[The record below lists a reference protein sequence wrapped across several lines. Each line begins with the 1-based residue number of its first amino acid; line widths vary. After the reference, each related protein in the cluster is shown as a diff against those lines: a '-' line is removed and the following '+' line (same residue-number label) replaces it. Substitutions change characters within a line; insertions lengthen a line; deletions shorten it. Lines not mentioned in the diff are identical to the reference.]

1 MRILL
6 SDNINGILGTIL
18 FHLVLVLLFLLVKVG
33 DVRRKQMEYYPIEF
47 EEELVDIEE
56 IIKEIESMRAE
67 IPTLDDEVRR
77 NIALNVADKIN
88 DQIST
93 EKYIEELKEEL
104 GIENLEQYLD
114 RSLPDEDN
122 ISYSEEQE
130 ADETEKPDSDEEYSG
145 PTNVTYYLENRFKKY
160 LPIPVYTCKGG
171 GLVRVDIIVNQK
183 GKVISTSI
191 SAESETRDQC
201 LFETAL
207 KYAVRTRFNTD
218 YDADPRQ
225 EGYIMYQFIPQ

>member
-1 MRILL
+1 MKILL

-47 EEELVDIEE
+47 EEEMVDIEE

-67 IPTLDDEVRR
+67 IPSLEDEVRR

-114 RSLPDEDN
+114 RSLPDNN
-122 ISYSEEQE
+122 ISYSEDQE
-130 ADETEKPDSDEEYSG
+130 VDENEESDSDEEYSG
-145 PTNVTYYLENRFKKY
+145 PTNVTYFLENRFKKY

-183 GKVISTSI
+183 GRVISTSI
-191 SAESETRDQC
+191 SPESDTREQC
-201 LFETAL
+201 LLETAL
-207 KYAVRTRFNTD
+207 KYAVRTKFNTD
-218 YDADPRQ
+218 YNADPRQ
-225 EGYIMYQFIPQ
+225 NGYIMYQFIPQ

>member
-1 MRILL
+1 VL

-18 FHLVLVLLFLLVKVG
+18 FHLVLILFFLLVKVG
-33 DVRRKQMEYYPIEF
+33 DVRRKQIEYFPIEF

-56 IIKEIESMRAE
+56 LIKEIEEMRAE
-67 IPTLDDEVRR
+67 IPVLEEKVRR

-114 RSLPDEDN
+114 RSLHDDDN
-122 ISYSEEQE
+122 ISYNEEQK
-130 ADETEKPDSDEEYSG
+130 ADEDEERDTDEDYSG
-145 PTNVTYYLENRFKKY
+145 PTTVTYFLENRYKKY

-171 GLVRVDIIVNQK
+171 GLVKVDIVVNQK

-191 SAESETRDQC
+191 SEESETREQC
-201 LFETAL
+201 LLETAL
-207 KYAVRTRFNTD
+207 KYALRTKFNTD
-218 YDADPRQ
+218 YNADTRQ
-225 EGYIMYQFIPQ
+225 SGYIMYQFIPQ

>member
-18 FHLVLVLLFLLVKVG
+18 FHLVLILFFLLVKVG

-67 IPTLDDEVRR
+67 IPTLEDEVRR

-114 RSLPDEDN
+114 RSLPDDDN

-130 ADETEKPDSDEEYSG
+130 ADENEESDSDEEYSG
-145 PTNVTYYLENRFKKY
+145 PTNVTYFLENRFKKY

-171 GLVRVDIIVNQK
+171 GLVKVDIVVNQK

-191 SAESETRDQC
+191 SSESDTREQC
-201 LFETAL
+201 LLETAL
-207 KYAVRTRFNTD
+207 KYAVRTKFNTD
-218 YDADPRQ
+218 YNADPRQ
-225 EGYIMYQFIPQ
+225 NGYIMYQFIPQ

>member
-18 FHLVLVLLFLLVKVG
+18 FHLVLVLFFLLVKVG

-67 IPTLDDEVRR
+67 IPTLEDEVRR

-130 ADETEKPDSDEEYSG
+130 ADENEESDSDEEYSG
-145 PTNVTYYLENRFKKY
+145 PTNVTYFLENRFKKY

-171 GLVRVDIIVNQK
+171 GLVRVNIVVNQK

-191 SAESETRDQC
+191 SPESDTREEC
-201 LFETAL
+201 LLETAL
-207 KYAVRTRFNTD
+207 KYAVRTKFNSD
-218 YDADPRQ
+218 YNADPRQ
-225 EGYIMYQFIPQ
+225 DGYIMYQFIPQ

>member
-1 MRILL
+1 LL

-18 FHLVLVLLFLLVKVG
+18 FHLLLVLFFLMVKVG
-33 DVRRKQMEYYPIEF
+33 DVRRKQIEYYPIEF
-47 EEELVDIEE
+47 EEDLVDIEE
-56 IIKEIESMRAE
+56 LIKEIESMQAE
-67 IPTLDDEVRR
+67 IPALEEAIRR

-114 RSLPDEDN
+114 RSLPDNEN
-122 ISYSEEQE
+122 ISYSEEQKD
-130 ADETEKPDSDEEYSG
+130 DEDEESNSDEEYSG
-145 PTNVTYYLENRFKKY
+145 PTNVTYFLENRFKKY

-171 GLVRVDIIVNQK
+171 GLVKVDIVVNQK

-191 SAESETRDQC
+191 SQESDTREQC
-201 LFETAL
+201 LLETAL
-207 KYAVRTRFNTD
+207 KYAVRTSFNTN
-218 YDADPRQ
+218 YNAEPRQ
-225 EGYIMYQFIPQ
+225 NGYIMYQFIPQ

>member
-18 FHLVLVLLFLLVKVG
+18 FHLVLILLFLLVKVG

-56 IIKEIESMRAE
+56 IIKEIEAMRAE
-67 IPTLDDEVRR
+67 IPSLDDEVRR

-104 GIENLEQYLD
+104 GIEDLEQYLD

-130 ADETEKPDSDEEYSG
+130 ADENEGPDSDEEYSG
-145 PTNVTYYLENRFKKY
+145 PTNVTYFLENRFKKY

-171 GLVRVDIIVNQK
+171 GLVKVDIVVNQK

-191 SAESETRDQC
+191 SPESDTRELC
-201 LFETAL
+201 LLETAL
-207 KYAVRTRFNTD
+207 KYAVRTKFNTD
-218 YDADPRQ
+218 YKADPRQ
-225 EGYIMYQFIPQ
+225 DGYIMYQFIPQ

>member
-1 MRILL
+1 VL

-18 FHLVLVLLFLLVKVG
+18 FHLVLILFFLLVKVG
-33 DVRRKQMEYYPIEF
+33 DVRRKQVEYFPIEF

-56 IIKEIESMRAE
+56 LIKEIESMRAE
-67 IPTLDDEVRR
+67 IPVLEEEVRR

-114 RSLPDEDN
+114 RSLPDDDN
-122 ISYSEEQE
+122 ISYNEEQK
-130 ADETEKPDSDEEYSG
+130 ADEDEEGDTDEDYSG
-145 PTNVTYYLENRFKKY
+145 PTTVTYFLENRFKKY

-171 GLVRVDIIVNQK
+171 GLVKVDIVVNQK

-191 SAESETRDQC
+191 SEESETREQC
-201 LFETAL
+201 LLETAL
-207 KYAVRTRFNTD
+207 KYALRTKFNTD
-218 YDADPRQ
+218 YNADPRQ
-225 EGYIMYQFIPQ
+225 NGYIMYQFIPQ

>member
-67 IPTLDDEVRR
+67 MPALDEAARR

-114 RSLPDEDN
+114 RSLPDDEN

-130 ADETEKPDSDEEYSG
+130 TDGAEEPDSDEEYSG
-145 PTNVTYYLENRFKKY
+145 PTNVTYFLENRFKKY

-171 GLVRVDIIVNQK
+171 GLVKINIIVDQK
-183 GKVISTSI
+183 GKVISTSV
-191 SAESETRDQC
+191 SKESDTREEC
-201 LFETAL
+201 LLETAL

-218 YDADPRQ
+218 FNAEARQ

>member
-1 MRILL
+1 VL

-18 FHLVLVLLFLLVKVG
+18 FHLVLILFFLLVKVG
-33 DVRRKQMEYYPIEF
+33 DVRRKQVEYFPIEF

-56 IIKEIESMRAE
+56 LIKEIESMRAE
-67 IPTLDDEVRR
+67 IPVLEEEVRR

-114 RSLPDEDN
+114 RSLPDDDN
-122 ISYSEEQE
+122 ISYNEEQK
-130 ADETEKPDSDEEYSG
+130 ADEDEERDTDEDYSG
-145 PTNVTYYLENRFKKY
+145 PTTVTYFLENRFKKY

-171 GLVRVDIIVNQK
+171 GLVKVDIVVNQK

-191 SAESETRDQC
+191 SEESETREQC
-201 LFETAL
+201 LLETAL
-207 KYAVRTRFNTD
+207 KYALRTKFNTD
-218 YDADPRQ
+218 YNADPRQ
-225 EGYIMYQFIPQ
+225 NGYIMYQFIPQ

>member
-1 MRILL
+1 VRILL

-18 FHLVLVLLFLLVKVG
+18 FHLVLILFFLLVKVG

-67 IPTLDDEVRR
+67 IPTLEDEVRR

-114 RSLPDEDN
+114 RSLPDDDN

-130 ADETEKPDSDEEYSG
+130 ADENEESDSDEEYSG
-145 PTNVTYYLENRFKKY
+145 PTNVTYFLENRFKKY

-171 GLVRVDIIVNQK
+171 GLVKVDIVVNQK

-191 SAESETRDQC
+191 SSESDTREQC
-201 LFETAL
+201 LLETAL
-207 KYAVRTRFNTD
+207 KYAVRTKFNTD
-218 YDADPRQ
+218 YNADPRQ
-225 EGYIMYQFIPQ
+225 NGYIMYQFIPQ

>member
-6 SDNINGILGTIL
+6 NDNINGILGTIL
-18 FHLVLVLLFLLVKVG
+18 FHLVLILFFLLVKVG
-33 DVRRKQMEYYPIEF
+33 EVRRKQMEYFPIEF
-47 EEELVDIEE
+47 EEELMDIEE
-56 IIKEIESMRAE
+56 LIKEIESMRAE
-67 IPTLDDEVRR
+67 IPVLNEEIRR

-114 RSLPDEDN
+114 RSLPDDEN
-122 ISYSEEQE
+122 ISYSEEQK
-130 ADETEKPDSDEEYSG
+130 ADEDEESGSDEEYSG
-145 PTNVTYYLENRFKKY
+145 PTNITYFLENRFKKY

-171 GLVRVDIIVNQK
+171 GLVKVNIVVNQK

-191 SAESETRDQC
+191 SQESDTREQC
-201 LFETAL
+201 LLETAL
-207 KYAVRTRFNTD
+207 KYAVRTKFNTD
-218 YDADPRQ
+218 YNAEQRQ
-225 EGYIMYQFIPQ
+225 NGYIMYQFIPQ

>member
-1 MRILL
+1 VKILL

-47 EEELVDIEE
+47 EEEMVDIEE

-67 IPTLDDEVRR
+67 IPSLEDEVRR

-114 RSLPDEDN
+114 RSLPDNN
-122 ISYSEEQE
+122 ISYSEDQE
-130 ADETEKPDSDEEYSG
+130 VDENEESDSDEEYSG
-145 PTNVTYYLENRFKKY
+145 PTNVTYFLENRFKKY

-183 GKVISTSI
+183 GRVISTSI
-191 SAESETRDQC
+191 SPESDTREQC
-201 LFETAL
+201 LLETAL
-207 KYAVRTRFNTD
+207 KYAVRTKFNTD
-218 YDADPRQ
+218 YNADPRQ
-225 EGYIMYQFIPQ
+225 NGYIMYQFIPQ

>member
-1 MRILL
+1 MKILL

-18 FHLVLVLLFLLVKVG
+18 FHLALILLFLLVKVG

-47 EEELVDIEE
+47 EEEMVDIEE
-56 IIKEIESMRAE
+56 IIKEIKTMRAE
-67 IPTLDDEVRR
+67 IPSLEDEVRR

-114 RSLPDEDN
+114 RSLPDDN
-122 ISYSEEQE
+122 ISYSEDQEVDENEQS
-130 ADETEKPDSDEEYSG
+130 DSDEEYSG
-145 PTNVTYYLENRFKKY
+145 PTNVTYFLEHRFKKY

-183 GKVISTSI
+183 GRVISTSI
-191 SAESETRDQC
+191 SSESDTMEQC
-201 LFETAL
+201 LLETAL
-207 KYAVRTRFNTD
+207 KYAVRTKFNTD
-218 YDADPRQ
+218 YNADPRQ
-225 EGYIMYQFIPQ
+225 NGYIMYQFIPQ